1 MTPVGMPRVSAVA
14 GLLAALAVGCAA
26 PAPLADDDR
35 PPLPPVPAQIYVT
48 GPVAEDAE
56 DKSKGVKF
64 SLRVMS
70 ISIEIS
76 GPRMNPVFQ
85 VIEVLGPQG
94 VLLVELAVPP
104 GPDRLVE
111 AIGYSGPR
119 GEGQEI
125 YRGTVLNVTIPPQGG
140 IQVPVPM
147 QIVGGLP
154 PEISVD
160 LPKWATDSEAL
171 LQGFVNP
178 NGVET
183 EIVFEWGPTPQ
194 LGQATAPIRT
204 LPAVNDQRVEAR
216 LTGLTSA
223 STYFYRMRAR
233 GAAGQS
239 ETEVRY
245 FKSQPAEGETF
256 MRDLIHIQVRPGLK
270 RDQVDQA
277 VGRYHALVLESSI
290 DNYILKYTGGKPIS
304 DIVHAMN
311 EDANFQFAQVMP
323 FFSRLKK

>member
-1 MTPVGMPRVSAVA
+1 MTPERLRRVA
-14 GLLAALAVGCAA
+14 AALCLALWTGACAA
-26 PAPLADDDR
+26 PAPVVEDDR
-35 PPLPPVPAQIYVT
+35 PPLPPVPVQIYVT
-48 GPVAEDAE
+48 GPVPEEAA

-85 VIEVLGPQG
+85 VIDVLGPQG
-94 VLLVELAVPP
+94 VLLVDVPASP

-111 AIGYSGPR
+111 AIGYSRPR

-125 YRGTVLNVTIPPQGG
+125 YRGTVLNVNIPPQGG
-140 IQVPVPM
+140 IQVPVAM
-147 QIVGGLP
+147 QIVGGLA
-154 PEISVD
+154 PEVSVD
-160 LPKWATDSEAL
+160 LPKWATESEAL

-183 EIVFEWGPTPQ
+183 EVVFEWGTTPA
-194 LGQATAPIRT
+194 LGQTTAPIKT

-216 LTGLTSA
+216 LTGLASA
-223 STYFYRMRAR
+223 STYFYRMRATGR
-233 GAAGQS
+233 AGKS

-245 FKSQPAEGETF
+245 FKSQPAEGESF

-270 RDQVDQA
+270 RDQVDQV
-277 VGRYHALVLESSI
+277 VGRYGAFVLESSI
-290 DNYILKYTGGKPIS
+290 DNYILKYTGSKSIS
-304 DIVHAMN
+304 DVVHAMN
-311 EDANFQFAQVMP
+311 EDAAFQFAQVMP